1 MQRLNHTTLV
11 VTGPFVVGL
20 AVCCSGCSS
29 SSPRFRSEDTT
40 ANRIVQDDDEFRF
53 ASRIK
58 EEVAREDDKKV
69 DVDALRKKLSTKT
82 GYSNITPRGLNRDAV
97 LLDAVSYL
105 GAPYKYGGN
114 SKDGVDCS
122 GFTCNVYSSAVKRL
136 LPRSTKEQYQTGVPV
151 GKSDLQFGDLVFFN
165 TTGHNPSHVGIY
177 IEDDLFVHASVVS
190 GVTISSLE
198 STYYKNRF
206 VGARRIVS
214 GQAN

>member
-1 MQRLNHTTLV
+1 MQRPNHTTLV
-11 VTGPFVVGL
+11 VTGPLVMGL
-20 AVCCSGCSS
+20 AVYCSGCSS

-136 LPRSTKEQYQTGVPV
+136 LPR
-151 GKSDLQFGDLVFFN
+151 
-165 TTGHNPSHVGIY
+165 
-177 IEDDLFVHASVVS
+177 
-190 GVTISSLE
+190 
-198 STYYKNRF
+198 
-206 VGARRIVS
+206 
-214 GQAN
+214 

>member
-1 MQRLNHTTLV
+1 M
-11 VTGPFVVGL
+11 
-20 AVCCSGCSS
+20 
-29 SSPRFRSEDTT
+29 
-40 ANRIVQDDDEFRF
+40 
-53 ASRIK
+53 
-58 EEVAREDDKKV
+58 AREDDKKV

-165 TTGHNPSHVGIY
+165 TAGHNPSHVGIY

-206 VGARRIVS
+206 VGARRIVA